1 MSATIT
7 RATIFEDTAPTLMAR
22 VVGNGAVNIT
32 QSDFGGGGTI
42 TVAVYKD
49 GSTTATHT
57 ADLGVDDVVFDAL
70 QTDARWTQD
79 SSGYNF
85 RHQIAASV
93 FSTGNSTYQIEFL
106 FNPSAGEDWLVL
118 FRVDTVETLT
128 A

>member
-7 RATIFEDTAPTLMAR
+7 RATIFEDTAPTFMAR
-22 VVGNGAVNIT
+22 VVGNGAVNIEED
-32 QSDFGGGGTI
+32 DFGSI

-57 ADLGVDDVVFDAL
+57 ATLTVANVVFDAL
-70 QTDARWTQD
+70 QTDARWTAD
-79 SSGYNF
+79 STGYNF
-85 RHQIAASV
+85 RWQIAASV

-106 FNPSAGEDWLVL
+106 FNPSSGEDWLVL

>member
-7 RATIFEDTAPTLMAR
+7 RATIFEDTAPTFMAR

-32 QSDFGGGGTI
+32 QSDFGAI

-49 GSTTATHT
+49 GNTTATHT
-57 ADLGVDDVVFDAL
+57 ATLTVGNVVFNAL
-70 QTDARWTQD
+70 QTDARWSADAT
-79 SSGYNF
+79 GYNF

-93 FSTGNSTYQIEFL
+93 FSTGNSTYQIAFL
-106 FNPSAGEDWLVL
+106 FKPSSGEDWLVL

>member
-7 RATIFEDTAPTLMAR
+7 SATIFEDTAPTFLSR
-22 VVGNGAVNIT
+22 VVGNDAANIQ
-32 QSDFGGGGTI
+32 QSDFGAI

-57 ADLGVDDVVFDAL
+57 DTLTVSDVVFDSL
-70 QTDARWTQD
+70 QKDDRWTAD
-79 SSGYNF
+79 ATGYNF

-93 FSTGNSTYQIEFL
+93 FSDGDATYQVEFL
-106 FNPSAGEDWLVL
+106 FNPTSGEDWLVL